1 MFRDS
6 EMTPNA
12 KSLGLEYE
20 APNHL
25 PTHFPSRPNSF
36 KIVPLLFV
44 AHKIGS
50 IVPRQASPQACVCQM
65 CASSAKLG
73 QIRQRSAGTRIVARH

>member
-1 MFRDS
+1 
-6 EMTPNA
+6 
-12 KSLGLEYE
+12 LGLEYE

-50 IVPRQASPQACVCQM
+50 IVPRQASFQWWTEPL
-65 CASSAKLG
+65 K
-73 QIRQRSAGTRIVARH
+73 